1 VLTSR
6 APSSYGRLCVIVGL
20 AFACFPTGSW
30 AGTTGSVSGTVL
42 EAGFT
47 HTPIVGATVT
57 VAGPSQTLTTTTD
70 RRGRFTFLSLAPD
83 SYALSAEK
91 QGYDPFVL
99 SGVTA
104 VADQNQTQAIT
115 MQRIEKEIGHVQA
128 RLQSGIVQPGMT
140 ADVYTVPP
148 EETKKAQAL
157 GGGGALN
164 QAYSALA
171 LLPGVVVPPGQN
183 GWNQLTYIRGSNFDQ
198 TGFEYDGVPINRA
211 FDNFPT
217 STASSL
223 GQQELQ
229 LYPGGG
235 PAGSVAT
242 GAGGFINQV
251 IRTGTYPGFA
261 EVTLGLGTPAYGQ
274 TFRAEVGGA
283 TLDRN
288 FSYYLGFLGSGQDFR
303 DVNQFNGAGSP
314 VLGAPLSVPGPFGTG
329 VAPTCARGVVGNCY
343 FLGPIGFEAPARIS
357 DHEFVGNFHVGI
369 PHHGDTGKDDV
380 QVLYSNSL
388 MGSAYADSVR
398 DLIADG
404 VFPLGTNVPYL
415 NGVTFPNG
423 TQFGQSAAGLQP
435 VSYGFPSALT
445 GNANV
450 DPTQRDG
457 FTNNDSIVKVQ
468 YQKNFGSNAYA
479 RVYGY
484 TLYSDWLT
492 NGATAFGA
500 DSQLPG
506 FLPLPLS
513 PDYELS
519 THTRG
524 LGFQFADQISSE
536 HLLQFNA
543 NLTAASSTRWNNRTM
558 FNSAST
564 SATNLADVGGNC
576 YDAAGQRATC
586 NPDSSDPTYGT
597 FGNPTPFMA
606 PAGSSAAL
614 AGAHWIVTTPGQQ
627 GSYNTVSP
635 QFSSFALM
643 DTWRPSDKLSVN
655 GGLRFEQFQFDLA
668 SANTPGQNFW
678 ATAAQNEF
686 CYNSSTLAFDGFALR
701 CGAGDLHPNGRNG
714 AQLYSNAYPSS
725 YTSTVTEPRISGA
738 YTVNSDTVLR
748 GSYGRYAQ
756 PADTASIQYTAFQP
770 NTPGAFYADFSQ
782 SGLASSPL
790 HEIAPAVSSNYD
802 FSIEKHFK
810 GTDMSLKLTPFFRL
824 TQNAL
829 QNVYLDQVENFVS
842 SINAGTQ
849 KTNGIELQFT
859 KGDFNRDGWA
869 MALSYTYT
877 DSRIK
882 YQDIGGTS
890 INPIDQINAT
900 IQKYNGFTAKGGGS
914 PCYTAGASSACTSTA
929 IGNPYFNAQP
939 QALLDRNGWYV
950 PFNTTPA
957 VNDSAQASYL
967 IPHVVSLTANYKKKR
982 LSITPSVQIFAG
994 QPYGAPLNQI
1004 GWNPMSCTGN
1014 QLGIPSAVAAGR
1026 GQYADWTT
1034 CSASLNI
1041 PNYETGTF
1049 DAQGAF
1055 TEPTD
1060 IQANLRLSYDVSK
1073 KVKLTFQ
1080 AINLLNRCF
1089 GGSKVPWATG
1099 GAGVCGYGLDGSG
1112 VGQGISNFYNGASP
1126 FDAAGNGGATALPY
1140 NVHAYT
1146 AQAGGNPVVP
1156 MMSPI
1161 ELFLGAQIQL

>member
-1 VLTSR
+1 MPKPGCR
-6 APSSYGRLCVIVGL
+6 QLCLIVAM
-20 AFACFPTGSW
+20 AFACVSTEAR

-42 EAGFT
+42 EADVAR
-47 HTPIVGATVT
+47 TPIANARVT

-70 RRGRFTFLSLAPD
+70 RKGRFTFLSLAPD
-83 SYALSAEK
+83 AYTLSTEK
-91 QGYDPFVL
+91 QGYDPIVL
-99 SGVTA
+99 SGVSA
-104 VADQNQTQAIT
+104 VADQNQTEIVT
-115 MQRIEKEIGHVQA
+115 MQRTEQEIGHVQVRA
-128 RLQSGIVQPGMT
+128 KGSIVQPGVT
-140 ADVYTVPP
+140 ADAYSLGPQLA
-148 EETKKAQAL
+148 EKAQAL

-183 GWNQLTYIRGSNFDQ
+183 GWNQLVYIRGSNSDQ

-211 FDNFPT
+211 FDNYPT

-242 GAGGFINQV
+242 GTGGFINQV

-261 EVTLGLGTPAYGQ
+261 EVTLGVGTPTYGQ
-274 TFRAEVGGA
+274 NIRIEAGGA
-283 TLDRN
+283 SPDRN

-303 DVNQFNGAGSP
+303 DINQFNGAGSP

-329 VAPTCARGVVGNCY
+329 VAPACARGAMGNCY
-343 FLGPIGFEAPARIS
+343 FLGPIGFEAPAQIS

-388 MGSAYADSVR
+388 MGSAYADSVN

-404 VFPLGTNVPYL
+404 VFPAGTSVPYV
-415 NGVTFPNG
+415 NGMTFPNG
-423 TQFGQSAAGLQP
+423 TQFGQTAAGLKP
-435 VSYGFPSALT
+435 VSYGFPSAYP
-445 GNANV
+445 GDANV
-450 DPTQRDG
+450 NPSQTDG

-468 YQKNFGSNAYA
+468 YQKNFGSSAYA

-484 TLYSDWLT
+484 TLYSDWLA
-492 NGATAFGA
+492 NGATAVGA
-500 DSQLPG
+500 DSLLSPG
-506 FLPLPLS
+506 FLPLPLFA
-513 PDYELS
+513 DYELS

-524 LGFQFADQISSE
+524 LGFQFADQISPE

-543 NLTAASSTRWNNRTM
+543 NLTSATSTRWNNETM
-558 FNSAST
+558 FTST
-564 SATNLADVGGNC
+564 ATPATNLADAAGNC

-586 NPDSSDPTYGT
+586 NSESSDPTYGT
-597 FGNPTPFMA
+597 FGNPTPFTP
-606 PAGSSAAL
+606 PAGSPAAV

-635 QFSSFALM
+635 QFSSFSLM

-655 GGLRFEQFQFDLA
+655 GGLRFEQFQYDLA

-678 ATAAQNEF
+678 ATAAQNEV
-686 CYNSSTLAFDGFALR
+686 CYNPSTSAFDGFALT
-701 CGAGDLHPNGRNG
+701 CGAGDLHPNGQNG
-714 AQLYSNAYPSS
+714 AALYSNSYPSS
-725 YTSTVTEPRISGA
+725 YTATAVEPRISAA
-738 YTVNSDTVLR
+738 YTVNSDTVFR

-770 NTPGAFYADFSQ
+770 NTPGAFYGDFSQ
-782 SGLASSPL
+782 SGLASSPV

-802 FSIEKHFK
+802 FSFEKHIK

-859 KGDFNRDGWA
+859 KGDFDRDGWA
-869 MALSYTYT
+869 MSVSYTYT
-877 DSRIK
+877 DSKIK
-882 YQDIGGTS
+882 YQDIGDTS
-890 INPIDQINAT
+890 INPIDQINAA
-900 IQKYNGFTAKGGGS
+900 IQKYNAFTAAGGGS
-914 PCYTAGASSACTSTA
+914 PCYTAGAPSACTSTA
-929 IGNPYFNAQP
+929 IGNPYYSAKP
-939 QALLDRNGWYV
+939 QALLNPNGWYV

-957 VNDSAQASYL
+957 VNNSAQVSYL
-967 IPHVVSLTANYKKKR
+967 IPHVVSFTANYKRKR
-982 LSITPSVQIFAG
+982 LAITPSVQIFAG

-1004 GWNPMSCTGN
+1004 GWNPTSCTGN

-1034 CSASLNI
+1034 CSAYLNI

-1049 DAQGAF
+1049 DAQGAY
-1055 TEPTD
+1055 TEPIDLQT
-1060 IQANLRLSYDVSK
+1060 NLRISYEASK
-1073 KVKLTFQ
+1073 RVKLTFQ
-1080 AINLLNRCF
+1080 AINILNRCF
-1089 GGSKVPWATG
+1089 GGSKEPWTTG

-1112 VGQGISNFYNGASP
+1112 GGQGISNFYNGASP
-1126 FDAAGNGGATALPY
+1126 FDAAANGGATALPY
-1140 NVHAYT
+1140 NAHAYT

-1156 MMSPI
+1156 TIQPF
-1161 ELFLGAQIQL
+1161 ELYLGAQIDL